1 MSQTFTIHHS
11 QLTTDMTDLIKRLF
25 IAITPLAL
33 LAGCSAQGDNPG
45 REYAP
50 NMYHS
55 VPYDPFTQVTEWDA
69 GRWATSIEYPA
80 YEDHER
86 GHAEYHNSNLFNLHR
101 MNMRM
106 PPANTVRRN
115 AQGWLPYRLPN
126 DSTGLRL
133 ADGLRNPLDSAAEV
147 VAAGKA
153 LYEMYCDHCHG
164 AKGEGEG
171 KVAQGVTVDGQQK
184 GAYAGV
190 PSYKAEALKN
200 ISEGHIFHV
209 ITYGKNLMWPHG
221 SQIAP
226 EDRWKIA
233 KYVKTLQR

>member
-1 MSQTFTIHHS
+1 MC
-11 QLTTDMTDLIKRLF
+11 LIKKVL
-25 IAITPLAL
+25 IAFSGIIL
-33 LAGCSAQGDNPG
+33 LTGCGAGGDYQGT
-45 REYAP
+45 EYAP

-55 VPYDPFTQVTEWDA
+55 VAYEPFTQITDTDA
-69 GRWATSIEYPA
+69 GRWLTSIEYPKGTNG
-80 YEDHER
+80 EE
-86 GHAEYHNSNLFNLHR
+86 GHAEFYNSNNFNPYR
-101 MNMRM
+101 MTMRE
-106 PPANTVRRN
+106 PAPHTVKRN

-126 DSTGLRL
+126 DSTGLRM
-133 ADGLRNPLDSAAEV
+133 ADRLRNPLDSSATV

-164 AKGEGEG
+164 PKGAGDG
-171 KVAQGVTVDGQQK
+171 KVATGVTIDGQEK

-190 PSYKAEALKN
+190 PSYQSDALKN

-221 SQIAP
+221 SQVNP

-233 KYVKTLQR
+233 KYVKTLQK